1 MKLKD
6 KGELIRNT
14 YRVKNVFPF
23 VQGVLYYT
31 DLLDREHPVGPPS
44 VRFIH
49 ALDARALVS
58 RGKIEDLL
66 LRDDDVFFPIRDA
79 FIEEDVLYQV
89 YRRLEGTLLAFH
101 MIKSVPLE
109 LREALWLL
117 RVVGAQLLRLY
128 NHGHCTMVHPQN
140 ILITGAGSLRFIYG
154 GPLGFIPKG
163 GGLSEDP
170 MGDELYDVFTVGAL
184 AYTMLTGHSPTAN
197 AIRVAPIRSIRED
210 IPEELDQL
218 VGRSLSLTLS
228 RRPRMTE
235 FVEELSRIAT
245 GLEDTGEGAVWK
257 E

>member
-14 YRVKNVFPF
+14 YRVKKVFPF

-31 DLLDREHPVGPPS
+31 DLLDREHPVLPS

-49 ALDARALVS
+49 ALDARALMS

-79 FIEEDVLYQV
+79 FIEEEVLYQV

-101 MIKSVPLE
+101 MIKNVPLD
-109 LREALWLL
+109 LQEALWLL
-117 RVVGAQLLRLY
+117 RTIGAQLLRLY
-128 NHGHCTMVHPQN
+128 SHGHCTMVHPQN
-140 ILITGAGSLRFIYG
+140 ILITGAGSLRFLYG

-170 MGDELYDVFTVGAL
+170 MGDELYDVFTLGAL

-210 IPEELDQL
+210 VPEELDQL
-218 VGRSLSLTLS
+218 ISKSLSLTLS

-235 FVEELSRIAT
+235 FVEELSRIASN
-245 GLEDTGEGAVWK
+245 LENNSHNTIKSE
-257 E
+257 